1 MTRVFADT
9 ERCEGHGMCEAVAP
23 ELFRVG
29 DDDVVIV
36 TPGEL
41 AEADLENARLAAD
54 SCPMAALRIE

>member
-1 MTRVFADT
+1 MTRVVADT

-36 TPGEL
+36 APGEL
-41 AEADLENARLAAD
+41 SDADRENAALAVD
-54 SCPMAALRIE
+54 SCPMAALRLV